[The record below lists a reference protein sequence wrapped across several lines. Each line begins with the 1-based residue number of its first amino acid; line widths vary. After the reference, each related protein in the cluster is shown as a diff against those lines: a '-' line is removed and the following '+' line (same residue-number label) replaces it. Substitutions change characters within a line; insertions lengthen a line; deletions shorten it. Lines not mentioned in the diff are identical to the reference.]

1 MKTKILRIMGLLV
14 GIIASLIIELF
25 YQGGVLFM
33 SILTVLLLGSIVS
46 YFKFP
51 EKIKLFG
58 NMSLAVGLLGTFI
71 GLYTAFEFIQQSGN
85 VSPAILAGGLKVAF
99 TTTMYGL
106 IIYIFSIG
114 LNLIKQ

>member
-14 GIIASLIIELF
+14 GIIASLIIEFF

-33 SILTVLLLGSIVS
+33 SILTILLIGSIVS

-58 NMSLAVGLLGTFI
+58 NMSLAVARF
-71 GLYTAFEFIQQSGN
+71 FFR
-85 VSPAILAGGLKVAF
+85 GGVKYDGWKFLRGRV
-99 TTTMYGL
+99 
-106 IIYIFSIG
+106 
-114 LNLIKQ
+114 

>member
-33 SILTVLLLGSIVS
+33 SIITILLIGTIVS
-46 YFKFP
+46 YFNYP

-58 NMSLAVGLLGTFI
+58 NMSLAVGVFGSFI
-71 GLYTAFEFIQQSGN
+71 GLYTAFEFIQQAGD

-106 IIYIFSIG
+106 IVYIFSLG
-114 LNLIKQ
+114 LNLIKR

>member
-33 SILTVLLLGSIVS
+33 SIITILLIGTIVS
-46 YFKFP
+46 YFKYP

-58 NMSLAVGLLGTFI
+58 NMSLAVGILGEYIARIHKKLLNKPSYI
-71 GLYTAFEFIQQSGN
+71 
-85 VSPAILAGGLKVAF
+85 VSEKIN
-99 TTTMYGL
+99 T
-106 IIYIFSIG
+106 
-114 LNLIKQ
+114 N